1 MIKVAIVEDHHV
13 LVDSLRLLFRNEKN
27 LSLIGSADT
36 IAGGKLLLEREK
48 PDVLL
53 LDVGLPD
60 GDGLELIPVVKQV
73 SPGTNIVLLT
83 SLSDEY
89 TLLRAVDSGISG
101 YVSKSSSLIELM
113 ETIHKAA
120 AGEIVIPPSLLIG
133 LLKRMPRGRAVV
145 DDGEQMREQLTT
157 REREVL
163 YHLAHGKTGDTIS
176 KELNIS
182 PLTVRTHIRNMMSK
196 LGVHSRLEAV
206 AYGMRHG
213 LIDSQS

>member
-1 MIKVAIVEDHHV
+1 LA
-13 LVDSLRLLFRNEKN
+13 
-27 LSLIGSADT
+27 
-36 IAGGKLLLEREK
+36 AGRRLLEREK

-73 SPGTNIVLLT
+73 SPKTNIVLLT

-101 YVSKSSSLIELM
+101 YVSKSSSLSDLLS
-113 ETIHKAA
+113 TIRKAS

-133 LLKRMPRGRAVV
+133 LLKRMPRDRAVV
-145 DDGEQMREQLTT
+145 DEGDLVREHLTA

-163 YHLAHGKTGDTIS
+163 HQLALGKTGEAIS
-176 KELNIS
+176 EELMIS
-182 PLTVRTHIRNMMSK
+182 PLTVRTHIRNMMAK

-213 LIDSQS
+213 LIDSQ